1 MLRHQHVGSR
11 ANQKFCAIGTR
22 GPHRLLTSVSVKI
35 ALTNYTAEIHL
46 KQNENI
52 YYNMLVITVYSTII
66 ITNKTSIQWTPGS
79 QVNLNINKK
88 FLVKNDY

>member
-1 MLRHQHVGSR
+1 MLRHQHAGSR

-52 YYNMLVITVYSTII
+52 YYNTVLVMTVSSTII
-66 ITNKTSIQWTPGS
+66 ITKTNVNFRPG
-79 QVNLNINKK
+79 
-88 FLVKNDY
+88 

>member
-52 YYNMLVITVYSTII
+52 YHNTVLVITVSSTII
-66 ITNKTSIQWTPGS
+66 ITKTNVNFRPG
-79 QVNLNINKK
+79 
-88 FLVKNDY
+88 